1 MSEKLTDIRIKNLAA
16 ESKQFEL
23 SDSQVLGLRIR
34 VSFGGTKAFYFMY
47 RIGEKKRRIKLGTY
61 PEISVKEAREKA
73 RYASKKVAEGK
84 DPQAEK
90 QAQRLNY
97 DQELFGGI
105 VELHI
110 SMHVDANT
118 KPRSASETKRI
129 LRKKFVPIWRRL
141 HISQIDKKMVLE
153 ALDEILERDGPSAAN
168 HAFSAIR
175 KFFNWC
181 IERDYLRH
189 SPCQGLKKPAK
200 NQERER
206 TLDDHELA
214 SVWKATS
221 DIGYPFGHYVKLLI
235 LTGQRRSEVAG
246 LRWSELDLDQS
257 FWEQSTNKSDR
268 LHLVPLS
275 RQAKKVI
282 LSIPKVHKELLF
294 PARGGSNPISGFS
307 KWKKRF
313 DQICGVSDWTLQ
325 DLRRT
330 LATKMDKLKVPLV
343 VSELTLN
350 HSSKS
355 LSGVA
360 RVYHRHDYWEEKC
373 EAMQNFADKLDLI
386 VSAAQSKAGLGTAT
400 SEQQPMLI

>member
-1 MSEKLTDIRIKNLAA
+1 MSERLTDIKIKSLAA
-16 ESKQFEL
+16 GSKQFEL
-23 SDSQVLGLRIR
+23 SDSQVPGLRIR
-34 VSFGGTKAFYFMY
+34 VSSGGTKAFYFMY
-47 RIGEKKRRIKLGTY
+47 RIGEKKRRIKLGMY
-61 PEISVKEAREKA
+61 PDLSVKEAREKA
-73 RYASKKVAEGK
+73 RYASKTVSEGK

-97 DQELFGGI
+97 DQELFGGV
-105 VELHI
+105 VEHHI
-110 SMHVDANT
+110 SMHVDVNT

-129 LRKKFVPIWRRL
+129 LRKKFVPIWQRL
-141 HISQIDKKMVLE
+141 HISHIDKKMVLE
-153 ALDEILERDGPSAAN
+153 ALDEILERDGTSAAN

-181 IERDYLRH
+181 VERDYLKY

-200 NQERER
+200 DQDRKR

-221 DIGYPFGHYVKLLI
+221 DIGYPFGHYVKLLV

-246 LRWSELDLDQS
+246 LRWSELNLNQS
-257 FWEQSTNKSDR
+257 FWEQATNKSDR
-268 LHLVPLS
+268 LHLIPLS
-275 RQAKKVI
+275 RQAIQVI
-282 LSIPKVHKELLF
+282 HSIPRVHEELLF

-307 KWKKRF
+307 KWKKKF
-313 DQICGVSDWTLQ
+313 DQISGVSDWTLQ

-330 LATKMDKLKVPLV
+330 LATKMGELKVPLV
-343 VSELTLN
+343 VSELALN

-360 RVYHRHDYWEEKC
+360 GVYHRYEYADEKR
-373 EAMQNFADKLDLI
+373 EAMQNFADELDLI
-386 VSAAQSKAGLGTAT
+386 VSRAQSKAALGAAT
-400 SEQQPMLI
+400 SEQQPMLV